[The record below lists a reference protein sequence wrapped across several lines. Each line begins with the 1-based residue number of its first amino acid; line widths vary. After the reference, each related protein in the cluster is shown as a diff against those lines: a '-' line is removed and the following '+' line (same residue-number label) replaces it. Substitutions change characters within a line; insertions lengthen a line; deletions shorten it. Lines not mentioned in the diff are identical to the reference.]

1 MMRQVVVENTCK
13 ALPDTKICKNSVRQ
27 EAQTFMSAKVA
38 VFLMTEKPDKIDIL
52 SIYNAVN
59 AME

>member
-13 ALPDTKICKNSVRQ
+13 ALPDTKICNNNVRQ
-27 EAQTFMSAKVA
+27 EAQKFMAAKIA
-38 VFLMTEKPDKIDIL
+38 VFSMTEKFDEIDIL
-52 SIYNAVN
+52 SIYNTVN